1 MNQRAL
7 IQELFFSFQG
17 EGPFVGMPQIFLR
30 FYGCNLA
37 CAYCDTPAAK
47 TARTLTVEQAVHAIR
62 RLRAR
67 HPYVNWVSLT
77 GGEPLL
83 WPAFIKA
90 LIKNLGARYSWYLE
104 TNGTLPHE
112 FLLVADVIDMV
123 SLDIKLASAS
133 GCAFEE
139 RYFLRFLD
147 AIGKKQTPFFLKVV
161 VTRDASIKEFRN
173 VLRRAAARIRNT
185 TLVLQPVT
193 PTGRVKAPA
202 ERQLRAWYQA
212 ALEFCKDVRIIPQVH
227 RIAGW
232 R

>member
-7 IQELFFSFQG
+7 VREIFFSFQG
-17 EGPFVGMPQIFLR
+17 EGPFVGAPQIFLR
-30 FYGCNLA
+30 LHGCNLA
-37 CAYCDTPAAK
+37 CTYCDTPPVK
-47 TARTLTVEQAVHAIR
+47 TVRAFTVEQAAHAVR
-62 RLRAR
+62 RVRAR
-67 HPYVNWVSLT
+67 HPYTNWVSLT

-83 WPAFIKA
+83 WSAFIKA
-90 LIKNLGARYSWYLE
+90 LIKKLGVRYSWYLE

-112 FLLVADVIDMV
+112 FLLVADAIDMV

-139 RYFLRFLD
+139 KYFLRFLD
-147 AIGKKQTPFFLKVV
+147 IMCKKQTPFFLKVI
-161 VTRDASIKEFRN
+161 VTRDTSIKEFRN
-173 VLRRAAARIRNT
+173 ILRRAATRIKNT

-193 PTGRVKAPA
+193 PIGRVKAPTK
-202 ERQLRAWYQA
+202 RQIQAWYHT
-212 ALEFCKDVRIIPQVH
+212 ECGFCREVRIIPQVH